1 MTFPYL
7 RSCQLVSLW
16 LIATSTAC
24 VQVRSPQTGFTVQV
38 EPAQQQGSYTV
49 TGKTNLPDYTWVTVQ
64 AIRNLSATQGNQRP
78 TYSILARSQVEV
90 KEGKWETTLNLL
102 RPASG
107 GAPLEVWQENRSLNL
122 KPETNVTFLAVTD
135 PASGSLNIS
144 EQQAGK
150 NLVVRF
156 TADGKSYLQAE
167 QTLVVSPP
175 TRTTERT
182 APPQPTR
189 VKVASKRLQG
199 ARDAK
204 SQNDAPLTPKEFLR

>member
-1 MTFPYL
+1 MTFSYL
-7 RSCQLVSLW
+7 RLCQLASVW

-24 VQVRSPQTGFTVQV
+24 VQVRSPQTEFTVQV

-49 TGKTNLPDYTWVTVQ
+49 TGRTNLPDFTWVTVQ
-64 AIRNLSATQGNQRP
+64 AVRNLNAVQGNQKP

-90 KEGKWETTLNLL
+90 REGKWETTLNLL
-102 RPASG
+102 QPSDG
-107 GAPLEVWQENRSLNL
+107 GAPLEVWQGNRSLNL

-135 PASGSLNIS
+135 PASRSLNIS

-150 NLVVRF
+150 NLVARF

-167 QTLVVSPP
+167 QTLAVSPP
-175 TRTTERT
+175 TRSAERA
-182 APPQPTR
+182 APPQSTR

-199 ARDAK
+199 APDAK
-204 SQNDAPLTPKEFLR
+204 SQNDAPLSPKEFLR